1 MSNLTDLLPAG
12 AGGKQVDFV
21 ASGTIGNGVTVALK
35 ADGTVS
41 AVSST
46 SISQGAGSNATFESG
61 AVTYVEVAYDTAND
75 KFVYIYSDAGNS
87 SYGTAVVGTVSGTS
101 ISFGSPV
108 VFESASVRYT
118 GVVYD
123 SNAGKIV
130 IVYQDQANTEKGT
143 AIVGTVSGTSIS
155 FGSAALF
162 NNGVTTWI
170 SAAFDSTNNKVVVA
184 YQDESN
190 SNQGTGIV
198 GTVSGTS
205 ISFGS
210 EAIFNT
216 GTTGSNYTSTTYD
229 SGNGKIVV
237 AFQDKSNSSYGTA
250 VVGTV
255 SGTSIS
261 WGSKVV
267 YHNAGSCDQT
277 SIAYDSDSGKVIVA
291 CRYETN
297 LDHGITY
304 VGTVSGTSI
313 SFGSLTTFNSGTTN
327 EMKLVYDPNAQLITA
342 FYRDGSSSSYLKANT
357 GIVSGTSVTWGTE
370 FSLKNYIATN
380 IGAEYDPDSKQ
391 IGVGYRNNNIANYG
405 YAVMYQ
411 NPYTTTNYTSFI
423 GISDAAIS
431 NAASGSVTIKG
442 GIVANIP
449 IGYYSLSSP
458 SYDEKSF
465 TPSPAIN
472 SIGVAFKTD
481 GTKMYTLDLN
491 GDDVAQYSLTSA
503 WDVSTA
509 TSDSKTFDVGS
520 QDTDPY
526 EISFKSD
533 GTKMYILG
541 TANDTLYQYS
551 LSSAW
556 DVSTA
561 SYDSV
566 SFSFTSQT
574 LQPYG
579 MDFSP
584 DGTKLYI
591 ADYQNVRV
599 LQYELSTAWDVS
611 TMSYASKLLDV
622 STEVGGQF
630 IYSVAVSSDG
640 TSIFVGTHSSG
651 NIYQYSLSSA
661 FDVSS
666 GSYAGVS
673 FSTSAQ
679 EGSVTSIAF
688 KSDGAKMYVTGFSSD
703 TIFQYST
710 TTALT
715 PNQNYYVQ
723 TDGTLSTT
731 TSSVLAGKALS
742 STSINLDYTS

>member
-12 AGGKQVDFV
+12 AGGKQVSFV
-21 ASGTIGNGVTVALK
+21 ASGTLTSGQTVALNS
-35 ADGTVS
+35 DGTVEAIAETGGVGTGS
-41 AVSST
+41 VFESS
-46 SISQGAGSNATFESG
+46 GAIYIAATFDSNSNK
-61 AVTYVEVAYDTAND
+61 VVVAYQDVANS
-75 KFVYIYSDAGNS
+75 K
-87 SYGTAVVGTVSGTS
+87 YGTAIVGTVSGS
-101 ISFGSPV
+101 NISFGSPV
-108 VFESASVRYT
+108 VFESAWVEYISAT
-118 GVVYD
+118 FD
-123 SNAGKIV
+123 SN
-130 IVYQDQANTEKGT
+130 
-143 AIVGTVSGTSIS
+143 S
-155 FGSAALF
+155 
-162 NNGVTTWI
+162 
-170 SAAFDSTNNKVVVA
+170 NKVVIA
-184 YQDESN
+184 YTDVPN

-205 ISFGS
+205 ISFGTATTLDS
-210 EAIFNT
+210 ATFSYSSAVFDSNLNKVVIAYAANAST
-216 GTTGSNYTSTTYD
+216 G
-229 SGNGKIVV
+229 K
-237 AFQDKSNSSYGTA
+237 A

-261 WGSKVV
+261 FGTPVTFQGSNTVLDTGMCFDSSLNKIFLAFT
-267 YHNAGSCDQT
+267 NGSNF
-277 SIAYDSDSGKVIVA
+277 YGM
-291 CRYETN
+291 
-297 LDHGITY
+297 GI

-313 SFGSLTTFNSGTTN
+313 SFGSIEVYRSSTCRYNSP
-327 EMKLVYDPNAQLITA
+327 VFDSNANKVAIAFCDTA
-342 FYRDGSSSSYLKANT
+342 NAVLRVRLAT
-357 GIVSGTSVTWGTE
+357 ISGTSITYGNQISFDPPTTASPQDAAATFDSNLNKIIVPFRNIADSNRGSVFAVTITGDNLAFDTTDPVI
-370 FSLKNYIATN
+370 FSEVRNNYIKAVFDTN
-380 IGAEYDPDSKQ
+380 SNTTVIAYQDVLSPVQGEALTYAPLSS
-391 IGVGYRNNNIANYG
+391 NN
-405 YAVMYQ
+405 
-411 NPYTTTNYTSFI
+411 TDFI

-431 NAASGSVTIKG
+431 DTASGSVTIKG
-442 GIVANIP
+442 GIATDIP

-458 SYDEKSF
+458 SYDSKSF

-551 LSSAW
+551 LSIAW

-566 SFSFTSQT
+566 SFSFASQT

-591 ADYQNVRV
+591 GDYQNVRV
-599 LQYELSTAWDVS
+599 LQYQLSTAWDVS

-622 STEVGGQF
+622 STEVASQS

-688 KSDGAKMYVTGFSSD
+688 KSDGAKMYVTGFNSD

-715 PNQNYYVQ
+715 ANSTYYVQ
-723 TDGTLSTT
+723 SDGTLSTT
-731 TSSVLAGKALS
+731 ASTVLAGKALS
-742 STSINLDYTS
+742 STSINLDYTT